1 MNRESE
7 AKKQGAGKVGG
18 GGGGRLERREPKCLH
33 VEFNHISS
41 DVIVPLWTYPFSF
54 YIF

>member
-18 GGGGRLERREPKCLH
+18 GGGEGGGWRGGSQNAYTWNLIIL
-33 VEFNHISS
+33 V
-41 DVIVPLWTYPFSF
+41 VM
-54 YIF
+54 